1 MSRTTLYSEDFLRRL
16 VLRELS
22 HAVGHEVSLDEDDLI
37 WDRVNIELF
46 LEDDEEFWF
55 FIMRL
60 SNKLGVEI
68 DWSEIPKPLRQYRSR
83 EEFVDAM
90 RTVTFG
96 DLLQYLS
103 KRSQTVSFAPLQLPG
118 VPGCE
123 EAGVF
128 LGVTELVQRIDP
140 RQTRI
145 APGMPVKTALRG
157 TRLMQLWQRLAILSE
172 DAVPIPPAPRLLWGM
187 YCYLVAVLM
196 VLVGIIGEWQQP
208 GWGWLL
214 SVGCLWGFKFFHV
227 GLWLR
232 ESAVPLPPGVHT
244 WGDLAR
250 YLTPRWPGTHEIG
263 RCLPGS

>member
-16 VLRELS
+16 VLCELS
-22 HAVGHEVSLDEDDLI
+22 NVVGREVTLALDDLLWEGTFVEMFEDD
-37 WDRVNIELF
+37 DG
-46 LEDDEEFWF
+46 EFYWF
-55 FIMRL
+55 ICAL
-60 SNKLGVEI
+60 SHKLGVEI
-68 DWSEIPKPLRQYRSR
+68 QWSEIPNVPRPCRSV
-83 EEFVDAM
+83 EEIAAVF
-90 RTVTFG
+90 RTMTFG
-96 DLLQYLS
+96 DFLQFLS
-103 KRSQTVSFAPLQLPG
+103 QRAQTVSFAPLQLPG

-145 APGMPVKTALRG
+145 APSMPVKTALRG

-196 VLVGIIGEWQQP
+196 VIVGVIGEWQQP

-214 SVGCLWGFKFFHV
+214 SVGCL
-227 GLWLR
+227 
-232 ESAVPLPPGVHT
+232 
-244 WGDLAR
+244 
-250 YLTPRWPGTHEIG
+250 
-263 RCLPGS
+263 